1 MVKTRRKTIWIM
13 LLVIVSISLLLPL
26 PQPDSLRAQ
35 VVLPAST
42 PGLLATI
49 LPQSET
55 NFQGG
60 GSYLQGYTW
69 AG

>member
-1 MVKTRRKTIWIM
+1 MVKTRRKTIWII
-13 LLVIVSISLLLPL
+13 LLAIFSISLLSPL
-26 PQPDSLRAQ
+26 SQPDSIQAQ
-35 VVLPAST
+35 VALPAST
-42 PGLLATI
+42 SGLLATI